1 MLKLAYLYT
10 HSELTPWKEN
20 VNEETLSFLLGHT
33 PPHIS
38 AEVVHFDGFGPE
50 MRDRLLGFDLVFNL
64 SYGYG
69 LAGQVEVAA
78 WLEDQ
83 GIRHTASGKEAMALA
98 QDKGRL
104 PEICRELGLCTPAVH
119 YNALELDP
127 VTLYLAKPRT
137 GSCHRDITIDKGF
150 VLRTTLP
157 RDADLIIQPY
167 ITGREFSVAVIP
179 GPGGLGY
186 LSLPPIEIEP
196 EKKGSIFIAGQLM
209 GRTFRNFCPDLRP
222 DQRDQLMD
230 QALALHRYIG
240 LKGMSRTDFRMD
252 ERGVFYVL
260 DVNAMPNMDP
270 KRSLLPALCQHH
282 GVGMGD
288 LIRRVVAAQIPE
300 ELVVSNAAV

>member
-10 HSELTPWKEN
+10 DSELTPWKEN
-20 VNEETLSFLLGHT
+20 VNEETLAFLLEHT
-33 PPHIS
+33 PQHIA
-38 AEVVHFDGFGPE
+38 AEVVHFDGFTDE
-50 MRDRLLGFDLVFNL
+50 MRDRLLDFDLVFNL

-69 LAGQVEVAA
+69 RLGQVEVAA

-83 GIRHTASGKEAMALA
+83 GIRHTASGKAAMALA

-104 PEICRELGLCTPAVH
+104 PELCRELGLCTPTVH
-119 YNALELDP
+119 YTAMDLDP

-137 GSCHRDITIDKGF
+137 GSCHRNITIDKGF
-150 VLRTTLP
+150 VLRTTLAW
-157 RDADLIIQPY
+157 DEDLIIQPY

-179 GPGGLGY
+179 GAGGGN

-196 EKKGSIFIAGQLM
+196 ENKGSIFIAGQLM
-209 GRTFRNFCPDLRP
+209 GKTFRNFCPDIRL
-222 DQRDQLMD
+222 DQQEELMH
-230 QALALHRYIG
+230 QALVLHQYIG
-240 LKGMSRTDFRMD
+240 LRGMSRTDFRMD
-252 ERGVFYVL
+252 ERGVLYVL

-288 LIRRVVAAQIPE
+288 LIRRLIAAQIPE
-300 ELVVSNAAV
+300 ELVVSKTTV